1 MPDRRQLCPRPG
13 ARRPTLLQ
21 PRAHTLVSGG
31 QAAGLGGQTIKPGSK
46 LRPPQLPLRYCLRRD
61 QIPQNSSAVSSQT
74 ANRKSA
80 RYFSSLRGSERQ
92 SLAGA
97 IRNWRAAC
105 HFVSRSVLCFQ
116 SARWHAPPRSWSK
129 QYNDMAPSHFSSRRG
144 RWIALITAGLGTA
157 HFAISVFLWALLAG
171 KGLLGRPD
179 WPRICTAIVLLGA
192 SITAFSLAWKRLRVS
207 QVLILGALLLA
218 TGSFWHDVSHHR
230 YQLRGWLA
238 EGEYT
243 YDYTYLTWWWY
254 EERRA
259 GWSDLQQHPY
269 QVRTWSILGLAGHT
283 WRHYEEHPSK
293 TK

>member
-1 MPDRRQLCPRPG
+1 MRRKPFGKSNGHFAIVRDFIFRNVNLESQPRSSLG
-13 ARRPTLLQ
+13 KVVQMRHDEANRVARRSAEFVPVHTPFLLLVISPRKRIGTPGQ
-21 PRAHTLVSGG
+21 P
-31 QAAGLGGQTIKPGSK
+31 Q
-46 LRPPQLPLRYCLRRD
+46 
-61 QIPQNSSAVSSQT
+61 
-74 ANRKSA
+74 
-80 RYFSSLRGSERQ
+80 SLRGSERQ